1 MTPKSAC
8 SVIKE
13 RVERQKEKMRSS
25 RYSEDQII
33 GILGSGRGQWTLED
47 TIQSNFPVGN
57 TGSNPVGDATKS
69 DFLRSTSTP
78 IQAHA
83 ENSSRIPGRGRHYCA
98 SMRVHY
104 FFANEK
110 AETKASLTVLGVSFA
125 H

>member
-57 TGSNPVGDATKS
+57 TGSNPSGTPPNLISYDQPARLFRRTPKIVPASQVEVGTIV
-69 DFLRSTSTP
+69 P
-78 IQAHA
+78 
-83 ENSSRIPGRGRHYCA
+83 PCA
-98 SMRVHY
+98 
-104 FFANEK
+104 F
-110 AETKASLTVLGVSFA
+110 TISLQMKRPRPRPA
-125 H
+125 